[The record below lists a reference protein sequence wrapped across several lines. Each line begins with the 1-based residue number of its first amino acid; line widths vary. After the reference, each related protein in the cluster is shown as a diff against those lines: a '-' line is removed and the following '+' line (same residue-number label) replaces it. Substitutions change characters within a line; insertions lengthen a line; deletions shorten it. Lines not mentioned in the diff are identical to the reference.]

1 MKEPLPFEAGRV
13 VQSLQGRDKGRFFIV
28 LEAMEG
34 GFVLMADGLTHKLA
48 SPKKKKTKHLHAKPV
63 LLELS
68 SLRKEGGQLQD
79 SDLKRALEQ
88 NGFAAVEPGA
98 PAGDQTPA
106 HRASDGHLPRK
117 ED

>member
-1 MKEPLPFEAGRV
+1 MKEPLTFEAGRIV
-13 VQSLQGRDKGRFFIV
+13 ESTQGRDKGRCFIIT
-28 LEAMEG
+28 ETAEEG
-34 GFVLMADGLTHKLA
+34 YVRIADGLTHKLA

-63 LLELS
+63 LLKLEA
-68 SLRKEGGQLQD
+68 LRPEGGKLQD
-79 SDLKRALEQ
+79 SDLRRALEQ

-98 PAGDQTPA
+98 FRETQSTA

>member
-28 LEAMEG
+28 TDTMEG
-34 GFVLMADGLTHKLA
+34 GFVLMADGQTHKLA

-63 LLELS
+63 LLKLEA
-68 SLRKEGGQLQD
+68 LRPEGGKLQD
-79 SDLKRALEQ
+79 SDLRRALEQ

-98 PAGDQTPA
+98 SRETQSPA